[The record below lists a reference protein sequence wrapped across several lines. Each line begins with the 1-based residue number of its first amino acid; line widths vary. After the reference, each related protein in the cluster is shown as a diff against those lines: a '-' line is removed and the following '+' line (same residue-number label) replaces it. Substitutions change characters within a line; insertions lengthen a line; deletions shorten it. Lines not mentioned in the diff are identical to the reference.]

1 MTKLV
6 DDQST
11 APGAP
16 RLAESYILVVNR
28 LYYVSE
34 DTVHTAKRYPI
45 CLFLI
50 DKFFVHRAGVRTSA
64 RLFFKRGA

>member
-1 MTKLV
+1 MLV
-6 DDQST
+6 YVHAYT
-11 APGAP
+11 AGVYEHIY
-16 RLAESYILVVNR
+16 LWLVVNR